1 MSLSDQKLDE
11 ILQSLKRIEK
21 KLKITPFQ
29 DKDGK
34 ITDFESSI
42 TEYEKFAKSELGLE
56 DNTLENHRSAIL
68 GFLNHCNG
76 TITKDTVKA
85 YLDSGESDSWKSN
98 QVKALRKYTRDFL
111 KLGSWIEE
119 FKFSKTRAK
128 IKQIPTDEQLAKF
141 CVSIPSYQA
150 QLVFLILHNSGLRLG
165 EVLSLKFND
174 VDIDEAMINAS
185 EIHQGQTKSAWIS
198 FVTRQTAN
206 HLDAY
211 VMSDEFQADESDF
224 DNSRLF
230 SISDRSVQQ
239 AFKETSEIL
248 GITLNPHLLRTV
260 FAEKCALAG
269 IADKHI
275 NAFCGRVSKGI
286 LANNYTDYSPQA
298 LRKQYDKVEP
308 YLTLKISS

>member
-1 MSLSDQKLDE
+1 MSSSDQKLDE

-29 DKDGK
+29 DKDGT
-34 ITDFESSI
+34 ITDFGASI
-42 TEYEKFAKSELGLE
+42 TEYEKFAKTELGLE

-76 TITKDTVKA
+76 MINKDTVKA
-85 YLDSGESDSWKSN
+85 YLDSNESDSWKSN
-98 QVKALRKYTRDFL
+98 QVKALRKYVRDFL
-111 KLGSWIEE
+111 KFGSWIEE
-119 FKFSKTRAK
+119 FKFTKTRAK
-128 IKQIPTDEQLAKF
+128 IKEIPTDEQLAKF
-141 CVSIPSYQA
+141 CVSLQSFQV

-165 EVLSLKFND
+165 EVLSLRFKD
-174 VDIDEAMINAS
+174 IDIDEGMIDAS
-185 EIHQGQTKSAWIS
+185 EIHKGDTKSAWVS
-198 FVTRQTAN
+198 FVTKQTAGF
-206 HLDAY
+206 LDAY
-211 VMSDEFQADESDF
+211 IMSDEFQADESDY

-230 SISDRSVQQ
+230 SVSARSVQQ

-260 FAEKCALAG
+260 FAEKCAQAG
-269 IADKHI
+269 IKDKHI